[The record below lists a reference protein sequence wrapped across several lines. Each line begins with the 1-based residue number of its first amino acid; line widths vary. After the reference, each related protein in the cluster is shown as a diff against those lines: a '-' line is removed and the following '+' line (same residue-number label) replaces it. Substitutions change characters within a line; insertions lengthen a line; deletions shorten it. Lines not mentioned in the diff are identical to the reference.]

1 MSVPTPDLPA
11 EIEWVELELKLDATI
26 TVGAYQG
33 PEPTEWMKPGCGG
46 KVHFRGM
53 PDEEQLR
60 AAYGYLQAY
69 MIAPALEEVIVQIQ
83 NRLVEQRRAG

>member
-1 MSVPTPDLPA
+1 MTIPNPPA

-26 TVGAYQG
+26 TVGSYQPG
-33 PEPTEWMKPGCGG
+33 PEPTEWIKPGCSG

-60 AAYGYLQAY
+60 AASNYLQGF
-69 MIAPALEEVIVQIQ
+69 MIAPALEEVIVQVQ
-83 NRLVEQRRAG
+83 AKLVEGRRTG